1 MQSKTAPSTL
11 VSLSCALAISLLC
24 AAGCRTTNTPT
35 PSQANQ
41 PGKARKILD
50 PRANPPAEC
59 ERRAVAMAAQDRS
72 LKEDPDPG
80 NWNGQVAENGTLEG
94 NSPCDQVAGPRS
106 QADRENAA
114 VLAKTR
120 ANMFLQQGRPA
131 LAREALE
138 AAFEEGTRSTPDLRN
153 LALDIQD
160 ALLAQ
165 PVTESEVCTIQRM
178 EAMNER
184 AAYAIEGPAQIVL
197 TCDALPLQGTKAKD
211 GAPKKEDIEI
221 VVQLRQRVAPGKFAI
236 IREHRPGLLHELER
250 PFQQVFTLPANE
262 EAVEAI
268 YYDVN
273 LLAVRAGHPPEF
285 IARQGVFWFAR

>member
-1 MQSKTAPSTL
+1 MQSKTAPLTL
-11 VSLSCALAISLLC
+11 VSISCALAISLIGV
-24 AAGCRTTNTPT
+24 ASCRTTNTQPSSPT
-35 PSQANQ
+35 Q
-41 PGKARKILD
+41 PGKARKIID

-80 NWNGQVAENGTLEG
+80 DWSGQVPENGTLAG
-94 NSPCDQVAGPRS
+94 NSPCDQIAQPRS

-120 ANMFLQQGRPA
+120 ANMFMQQGRPA

-138 AAFEEGTRSTPDLRN
+138 AAFEKGTRSTPDLRN
-153 LALDIQD
+153 LALDIHD

-165 PVTESEVCTIQRM
+165 PVTESEDCTIQRM

-184 AAYAIEGPAQIVL
+184 AAYAIEGPARIVL
-197 TCDALPLQGTKAKD
+197 TCDSLPSYGAKE
-211 GAPKKEDIEI
+211 GAQKKKEDVEL
-221 VVQLRQRVAPGKFAI
+221 VVQLRQRVSPGKFTVV
-236 IREHRPGLLHELER
+236 REHRPGLLRELER
-250 PFQQVFTLPANE
+250 PFQQVFELPQGD